1 MGSNHNP
8 ISESIKKMSDQLKE
22 RLGNN
27 VFVYTVDGNQ
37 IFGQISNVDDKVLF
51 LGTNVVSRP
60 TSPPTTQG
68 TATAIIPI
76 YQITIVQ
83 DAV

>member
-1 MGSNHNP
+1 MGSHHKP
-8 ISESIKKMSDQLKE
+8 ISEAHKSMSDQLKE
-22 RLGNN
+22 RIGNN

-37 IFGQISNVDDKVLF
+37 TFGQISFVNEKVLF

-68 TATAIIPI
+68 NATAIIVI
-76 YQITIVQ
+76 NQITIVQ